1 MNNKYGGTA
10 LTTPKGLVF
19 FDLDGTLL
27 NAKSELDQEISEAL
41 ESMKRKNIIP
51 FVATGRSPI
60 EIEHVLENS
69 PIDSFI
75 TLNGQY
81 IVYEGKEIYRSAIPK
96 KLLNE
101 LKSATDKYDF
111 PLSMYTHD
119 KIRTTKD
126 TQTMITAY
134 KNIHTKPPEVDAA
147 FHLKEEV
154 LMALIINDDPSYDE
168 DFRSKFP
175 QLSFYRN
182 TPYSVDTIIKNNS
195 KATGIKEL
203 EKLLGLENVPTYAFG
218 DGPNDKEMIAYADYG
233 IAMQNGV
240 DEVKEVADYVT
251 SFSNVEG
258 GIIEGLTKY
267 NLI

>member
-1 MNNKYGGTA
+1 M
-10 LTTPKGLVF
+10 F

-51 FVATGRSPI
+51 FIATGRSPL

-81 IVYEGKEIYRSAIPK
+81 IVYEGKEVYRSAIPQK
-96 KLLNE
+96 IIND
-101 LKSATDKYDF
+101 LKSATDEYDF
-111 PLSMYTHD
+111 PLSLYTHD
-119 KIRTTKD
+119 KIRTTKNS
-126 TQTMITAY
+126 QTMITAY
-134 KNIHTKPPEVDAA
+134 KNIHTDPPEVDAL
-147 FHLKEEV
+147 FHTTEEI
-154 LMALIINDDPSYDE
+154 LMALIINDNPKYDD

-175 QLSFYRN
+175 ELSFYRN

-203 EKLLGLENVPTYAFG
+203 EKLLGLENIPTYAFG
-218 DGPNDKEMIAYADYG
+218 DGPNDREMIAYADYG

-240 DEVKEVADYVT
+240 AEVKDVADYVT
-251 SFSNVEG
+251 TSSNLEG
-258 GIIEGLTKY
+258 GIIEGLMKY

>member
-1 MNNKYGGTA
+1 M
-10 LTTPKGLVF
+10 F

-51 FVATGRSPI
+51 FIATGRSPL

-81 IVYEGKEIYRSAIPK
+81 IVYEGKEVYRSAIPK
-96 KLLNE
+96 KIIND
-101 LKSATDKYDF
+101 LKSATDEYDF
-111 PLSMYTHD
+111 PLSLYTHD
-119 KIRTTKD
+119 KIRTTKNS
-126 TQTMITAY
+126 QTMITAY
-134 KNIHTKPPEVDAA
+134 KNIHTDPPEVDAL
-147 FHLKEEV
+147 FHTTEEI
-154 LMALIINDDPSYDE
+154 LMALIINDNPKYDD

-175 QLSFYRN
+175 ELSFYRN

-203 EKLLGLENVPTYAFG
+203 EKLLGLENIPTYAFG
-218 DGPNDKEMIAYADYG
+218 DGPNDREMIAYADYG

-240 DEVKEVADYVT
+240 AEVKDVADYVT
-251 SFSNVEG
+251 TSSNLEG
-258 GIIEGLTKY
+258 GIIEGLMKY